1 MNVCGC
7 ARLLLEA
14 AVTFGVVATVCRLL
28 GIDAPLQSEG
38 VPIW

>member
-7 ARLLLEA
+7 ARLLLGA
-14 AVTFGVVATVCRLL
+14 AVTFGVTATVCRLL